1 MTNREKEEKR
11 EEINILR
18 DMTERNIIGGY
29 EQIFPLD
36 EIRANEE
43 NIRKY
48 SEYLESAQDQYD
60 FFNNGR
66 RKNGTYD

>member
-18 DMTERNIIGGY
+18 DMTERNILGGY
-29 EQIFPLD
+29 ELVFPLD

-43 NIRKY
+43 KIIKY
-48 SEYLESAQDQYD
+48 NEYLESA
-60 FFNNGR
+60 
-66 RKNGTYD
+66 